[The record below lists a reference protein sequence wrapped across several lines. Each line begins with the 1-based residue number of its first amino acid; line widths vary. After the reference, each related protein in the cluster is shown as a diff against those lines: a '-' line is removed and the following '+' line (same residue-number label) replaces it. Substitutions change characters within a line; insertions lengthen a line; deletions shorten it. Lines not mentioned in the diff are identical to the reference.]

1 MTRAPAL
8 ALSGVLLVAACG
20 GGGGGD
26 SIRASGDGPP
36 GDPSFAAGTTATA
49 PLTYMGFQGDGTL
62 RAGTD
67 ESVVNLGTG
76 AVSGGIFAGSM
87 TANRTRIDQ
96 PGGGTVTLTDPGAT
110 EYVRVFRREQAG
122 SAPVFGVVGFLS
134 NPTGLP
140 RSGQISYTGAAE
152 VTAADQARLYT
163 LDGTANIVTDFGRGR
178 VRIVLDGLGGT
189 AEGISSGNTGPVA
202 IPRGGRITVDG
213 SRISGATF
221 SGGAATVAGLPF
233 TVTGGA
239 NASGTSGG
247 FFGPRGDE
255 VAGRVV
261 VDDPAGNV
269 RILGTFAA
277 D

>member
-8 ALSGVLLVAACG
+8 ALSGVLLAAAC

-36 GDPSFAAGTTATA
+36 GDPSFAAGTTSTA
-49 PLTYMGFQGDGTL
+49 PLTYMGFEGDGTL
-62 RAGTD
+62 RSGTD

-76 AVSGGIFAGSM
+76 AVSGGIFAG
-87 TANRTRIDQ
+87 TLNPNRTRISQ
-96 PGGGTVTLTDPGAT
+96 SGGGTVTLTDPGAT
-110 EYVRVFRREQAG
+110 EYVRVFRRETAG
-122 SAPVFGVVGFLS
+122 SSPVFGVVGFLS
-134 NPTGLP
+134 SPSDLP
-140 RSGQISYTGAAE
+140 RSGQVSYKGAAE

-163 LDGTANIVTDFGRGR
+163 LDGTANIVADFGRGR

-189 AEGISSGNTGPVA
+189 AEGVSSGNTGPVA

-221 SGGAATVAGLPF
+221 SGGSASVAGLPF
-233 TVTGGA
+233 TITGGA
-239 NASGTSGG
+239 SASGTNGG
-247 FFGPRGDE
+247 FFGPRADE

-261 VDDPAGNV
+261 VDDPTGNV